1 MSPMSESRETTL
13 NDSELARSPST
24 KRDVFHWPKY
34 SLIVGTITTTDVN
47 ASDGV
52 GRQARAARSSSPR
65 VAVERVRRR
74 LEHVRVGQ
82 HLAELAPAVAVEV
95 GGRRR
100 RRRAACPRASPRSG

>member
-13 NDSELARSPST
+13 KDSELARSPST

-52 GRQARAARSSSPR
+52 GRHARAERSSLPAWRTNASAAALNTFASGRTSPNS
-65 VAVERVRRR
+65 R
-74 LEHVRVGQ
+74 L
-82 HLAELAPAVAVEV
+82 P
-95 GGRRR
+95 
-100 RRRAACPRASPRSG
+100 SPSRSTVVPT